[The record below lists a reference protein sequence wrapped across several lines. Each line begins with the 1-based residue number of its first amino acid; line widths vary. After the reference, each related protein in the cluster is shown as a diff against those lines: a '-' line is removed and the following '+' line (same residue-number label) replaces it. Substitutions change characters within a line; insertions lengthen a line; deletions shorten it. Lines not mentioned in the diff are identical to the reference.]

1 MKKKLILILS
11 IILSSSSMV
20 WADGGMWLMQQLSSQ
35 IAKMQ
40 KMGLQLEALDMY
52 NPNGN
57 SISDAV
63 AMFDGGCSSIIVS
76 NKGLLLTNHH
86 CGYDQ
91 IQKHS
96 TVEHNYLQDGFWSN
110 SFAEELPNPGLKV
123 EIVERIDDVTPQ
135 IKKALKRIKDPNSM
149 LYLSPSYLTSLAD
162 RIVGKKAVKNPMYKY
177 EIKAFY
183 GGNKYYMFT
192 KKVFSDVRLVAAPP
206 SSIGKFGADTDN
218 WVWPRHAGDFSIFR
232 LYVDKNGN
240 PAPYSKDNV
249 PYEPKKWV
257 QVSSK
262 GVQEGDFAF
271 IMGFPGR
278 TYRFF
283 TADEVQ
289 EWSEIDNNIRIEM
302 RAIRQNVM
310 LNEMLAD
317 EQTNIMYAAKYA
329 SSQNAYKRA
338 QGANWAI
345 RQRGLKS
352 IKQTQQEQLLEWA
365 KNENRG
371 DVLEAVQR
379 ISKSIQDRADMRRQR
394 WYLMEGLLLGVEF
407 TFAPVPQASL
417 LKNWEDKSERDKGLA
432 TLKKAF
438 EKFYNKDYSPKV
450 DEKISIAL
458 LTRYVERIATKD
470 QPEAIRQGIE
480 KYGSAQA
487 YIKSIFEQSIYASK
501 ERFEAFLQ
509 APQKAQLEEDPMTIF
524 GQSVLNKYRSL
535 VKELAEFDAPLAAAQ
550 KTYIA
555 AWLDMQGEADLA
567 ADANLTLRFTYGNIK
582 GYKPRNGITYAA
594 KTTLEGVMEKEDPN
608 NWEYI
613 VSPKLKELYA
623 HKDYGKYA
631 NKDGSMPVDFCATTH
646 TTGGNSG
653 SPVFNSEGQLIGL
666 NFDRNWEGVG
676 GDIEYLPNYQRSII
690 MDIRYLLFVIDKFA
704 GCTRLIDE
712 IQPVY

>member
-1 MKKKLILILS
+1 MNKKRILIPILFFSMS
-11 IILSSSSMV
+11 ISAF
-20 WADGGMWLMQQLSSQ
+20 ADGGMWLMQQLNGQ
-35 IAKMQ
+35 VKKMQ
-40 KMGLQLEALDMY
+40 AMGLKLNALDMY

-63 AMFDGGCSSIIVS
+63 AMFDGGCTSIIVS

-86 CGYDQ
+86 CGYEQ

-96 TVEHNYLQDGFWSN
+96 TVQHNYLQDGFWSN

-123 EIVERIDDVTPQ
+123 EIVEKIDDVTAQ
-135 IKKALKRIKDPNSM
+135 IKKELAKIKDPNSM
-149 LYLSPSYLTSLAD
+149 AYLSPRYLSSLAPL
-162 RIVGKKAVKNPMYKY
+162 IVGEEAVKNPMYKY

-257 QVSSK
+257 EVSSK
-262 GVQEGDFAF
+262 GVEEGDFAF
-271 IMGFPGR
+271 IMGFPGT

-302 RAIRQNVM
+302 RGIRQKVM
-310 LNEMLAD
+310 LEKMLAD
-317 EQTNIMYAAKYA
+317 EKINIMYAAKYA
-329 SSQNAYKRA
+329 SSQNGYKRA

-345 RQRGLKS
+345 RQRGLKT
-352 IKQTQQEQLLEWA
+352 IKQKQQDQVLQWA
-365 KNENRG
+365 KEKGRQ
-371 DVLEAVQR
+371 DVPDAVAR
-379 ISKSIQDRADMRRQR
+379 ISQSIQKRANLSYQK
-394 WYLMEGLLLGVEF
+394 WYLTEGLIGGVEF
-407 TFAPVPQASL
+407 VFAPHPRTL
-417 LKNWEDKSERDKGLA
+417 LKNWGNKELREKGLKE
-432 TLKKAF
+432 L
-438 EKFYNKDYSPKV
+438 EKEFHSFYNSDYSPEV
-450 DEKISIAL
+450 DQAISKAI
-458 LTRYVERIATKD
+458 LTRYVQKIAKKD
-470 QPEAIRQGIE
+470 QPKFIQEGIE
-480 KYGSAQA
+480 KYGSVDKF
-487 YIKSIFEQSIYASK
+487 IDSIFARSIYASK
-501 ERFEAFLQ
+501 ERFKAFMQ
-509 APQKAQLEEDPMTIF
+509 NPNKEQLAKDPMCKF
-524 GQSVLNKYRSL
+524 GLSVIQSYRRL
-535 VKELAEFDAPLAAAQ
+535 MQELASFDAPLAAAQ
-550 KTYIA
+550 RTYIK
-555 AWLDMQGEADLA
+555 AWLDMQGEETLP
-567 ADANLTLRFTYGNIK
+567 ADANLTLRFTYGNVK
-582 GYKPRNGITYAA
+582 GYKPRNGVAFAA

-613 VSPKLKELYA
+613 VAPRLKELFMK
-623 HKDYGKYA
+623 KDYGHYA

-653 SPVFNSEGQLIGL
+653 SPVFNAEGQLIGL

-676 GDIEYLPNYQRSII
+676 GDIEYLPNFQRSII
-690 MDIRYLLFVIDKFA
+690 LDIRYLLFVIDKFG

-712 IQPVY
+712 IKPVY